1 MSFKKSGS
9 SNIKSF
15 VSEEEAQDINEKRQ
29 QEWERVRQPDDPLE
43 CPDVEPRSLFEQ
55 LQEQKEKTQQEH
67 DEKYDIKKI
76 FRGIDNDEAVFLEF
90 ASKQQAEIDGRR
102 FAFTAEVKEF
112 RNEVSKLQTVASPAT
127 SVTEEKKK
135 PNVLLGKKKS
145 QLELLAGCI
154 KTKRKRSEADT
165 SEDEKSDDK
174 LLTTSPD
181 KNPTTPSQVQNEDL
195 SKKASP
201 EDKKENSSLGNQK
214 SNTSNEATVIDSTF
228 SDNTTAVQQMGYI
241 PSLGVYS
248 DSSDSESSSSDSDI
262 LPSLFSNFTSKAK

>member
-1 MSFKKSGS
+1 LRISFCLHY
-9 SNIKSF
+9 I
-15 VSEEEAQDINEKRQ
+15 
-29 QEWERVRQPDDPLE
+29 
-43 CPDVEPRSLFEQ
+43 
-55 LQEQKEKTQQEH
+55 
-67 DEKYDIKKI
+67 
-76 FRGIDNDEAVFLEF
+76 
-90 ASKQQAEIDGRR
+90 
-102 FAFTAEVKEF
+102 
-112 RNEVSKLQTVASPAT
+112 
-127 SVTEEKKK
+127 
-135 PNVLLGKKKS
+135 
-145 QLELLAGCI
+145 
-154 KTKRKRSEADT
+154 
-165 SEDEKSDDK
+165 
-174 LLTTSPD
+174 D